1 MKEEMKTA
9 AYSDFQHVKPINP
22 TIEAVKKAPVGFFK
36 LNIVIIQR
44 GIISSLA
51 GAFLYYKSRRKE
63 EQHGNKVKE
72 PQS

>member
-1 MKEEMKTA
+1 MKEEMKTE
-9 AYSDFQHVKPINP
+9 AYSDFQHVKPIHP
-22 TIEAVKKAPVGFFK
+22 TLEIVKTALVGLFE

-44 GIISSLA
+44 GILG
-51 GAFLYYKSRRKE
+51 GAFLHYKSRRKE